1 MIRFI
6 TTILPILLNPD
17 DEAGGRTPLEQES
30 IIAAL
35 KNTIIA
41 VGNLLLV
48 WLGDVEPSAL
58 EQRFEVSLSLG
69 GHGAKLGRTTADGY
83 QLRVVAERRP
93 ASMLLAGLAGR
104 AIRQARFG
112 KL

>member
-35 KNTIIA
+35 KNTICA

-48 WLGDVEPSAL
+48 W
-58 EQRFEVSLSLG
+58 LG